1 MNPNDN
7 EPIDLGRLRDITG
20 IEKLPPPPPEKPFL
34 DWPWISLIFLAGLG
48 LIGWKL
54 VRRRK
59 LEKPC
64 LSPREWAL
72 AELEKIEKMS
82 LSSPKESE
90 EIYTLLSNVIR
101 GYLEL
106 RFRVPAS
113 QQTTPEF
120 LITISESN
128 FFDQPGQSL
137 LRSFLERCDLAKFAR
152 ARFSPQECRAS
163 TQMARDLVWQSTPVP
178 AEQ

>member
-1 MNPNDN
+1 MNPNDT

-20 IEKLPPPPPEKPFL
+20 IEKLPPPPPERPPL
-34 DWPWISLIFLAGLG
+34 LWPWISLVFLAGFG

-54 VRRRK
+54 ARRRK
-59 LEKPC
+59 LEKSSLP
-64 LSPREWAL
+64 PREWAL

-82 LSSPKESE
+82 LFSSGESE
-90 EIYTLLSNVIR
+90 EFHTLISNVIR

-106 RFRVPAS
+106 RFQVPAS

-120 LITISESN
+120 LKAISESN
-128 FFDQPGQSL
+128 FLDQPGQLL

-152 ARFSPQECRAS
+152 VRFSSQECRTSA
-163 TQMARDLVWQSTPVP
+163 QMARDLVCQSTPAP
-178 AEQ
+178 AE